1 MRETLLIDE
10 GPFETRAA
18 VLKGDQLLEVQIER
32 EGNLSRVGD
41 FFNGRVA
48 KILPDMDIAF
58 IDLGPEGDG
67 FLQFGD
73 ISTNAKTI
81 NTAVHEGEK
90 ILVQVIKDA
99 KGEKGL
105 QLGCRFA
112 LHGANLILRPIGNGV
127 VLSKSINASEER
139 SRLKALLEGHTHEYG
154 LTVRT
159 AAQYATDETLLKELE
174 ALAQEWTD
182 IQVAWKAVTKPSALG
197 QRKTPLASV
206 LKNFLT
212 ANMDV
217 IVSNVAALTAAKNYI
232 AQYMPGIP
240 QQIKLWDQQASL
252 FEEWGVE
259 AELDTA
265 LQKSVPLTSGGNIT
279 IERTE
284 AAIVIDV
291 NSAGHT
297 QAAASRSAA
306 LSTNLEAAREICR
319 QIRLCNLS
327 GIIIIDFIQMNGKG
341 EVKELTQSLQDAL
354 NRDPRPTRLIG
365 MTELGLMQMTRKRG
379 RPSLHEVL
387 CYPCK
392 TCDGGGYDKNEITVL
407 SEIFRALQSETR
419 FSRQARLTIEAG
431 EKLASLLRRHQTLLE
446 KELARPIMISEN
458 AQLSDFGYTIG

>member
-1 MRETLLIDE
+1 MRETLLVDD

-18 VLKGDQLLEVQIER
+18 VLKGDQLLELQIER
-32 EGNLSRVGD
+32 ASSLSRVGD

-58 IDLGPEGDG
+58 IDLGSDGDG
-67 FLQFGD
+67 FLQLGD

-90 ILVQVIKDA
+90 LLVQVIKDA

-112 LHGANLILRPIGNGV
+112 LHGANLILRPAGNGV

-139 SRLKALLEGHTHEYG
+139 SRLNALLEGHTDEYG

-159 AAQYATDETLLKELE
+159 AAKYATDETLLKERE
-174 ALAQEWTD
+174 ALSQEWTD
-182 IQVAWKAVTKPSALG
+182 IQVAWKVATKPSPLG
-197 QRKTPLASV
+197 QRKTPLTSV
-206 LKNFLT
+206 LKNLLT
-212 ANMDV
+212 ANMEV
-217 IVSNVAALTAAKNYI
+217 IVSNVAALTATKNHI
-232 AQYMPGIP
+232 AQYFPGTP
-240 QQIKLWDQQASL
+240 LQITLWDKQASL
-252 FEEWGVE
+252 FEELGVE
-259 AELDTA
+259 AELDIA
-265 LQKSVPLTSGGNIT
+265 LQKSVSLTSGGNIT

-297 QAAASRSAA
+297 QATGSRSAA
-306 LSTNLEAAREICR
+306 LSTNLEAAREICH
-319 QIRLCNLS
+319 QIRLRNLS

-341 EVKELTQSLQDAL
+341 ELEKLTQSLQIAL

-392 TCDGGGYDKNEITVL
+392 TCDGGGYNKNEITIL
-407 SEIFRALQSETR
+407 SEVFRALQSETR

-431 EKLASLLRRHQTLLE
+431 GKLASQLRRHQSLLE
-446 KELARPIMISEN
+446 KELARPVMISEN